1 MNKGAQTRATILKHA
16 VAMAGVHGLYGMSI
30 ARLARV
36 TGMSKSG
43 LFGHFGSKE
52 ALQRAILGTAATDFA
67 RDVLAPA
74 QQEPTGEARLRTLFH
89 HWLQW
94 LYAEERPGG
103 CPLVSASIEFADR
116 PGELHDYLVDQ
127 QGTWLD
133 RIRRMSQKAVAEGN
147 FREGLNTRQFAF
159 EFHSIGLGF
168 NFARRLFSDSKALTH
183 ANVALDHLID
193 TAKRRDWQARP
204 ARPRIAGKD
213 ARRGLRSDERKAE

>member
-1 MNKGAQTRATILKHA
+1 MNKGAQTQATILNHA
-16 VAMAGVHGLYGMSI
+16 VAMAGVHGLDGMSI
-30 ARLARV
+30 ARLARA

-43 LFGHFGSKE
+43 LFGHFGSKV
-52 ALQRAILGTAATDFA
+52 ALQRAVLEAAAKEFV
-67 RDVLAPA
+67 RRVLIPA
-74 QQEPTGEARLRTLFH
+74 QQERTGEARLRALFH

-116 PGELHDYLVDQ
+116 PGEVHDYLVDQ
-127 QGTWLD
+127 QEAWVD

-147 FREGLNTRQFAF
+147 FREGLDTRQFAF

-183 ANVALDHLID
+183 ANTALDQLID
-193 TAKRRDWQARP
+193 AAKRSRQPRLATRP
-204 ARPRIAGKD
+204 ALPQRVYGAHEG
-213 ARRGLRSDERKAE
+213 

>member
-1 MNKGAQTRATILKHA
+1 MNKGAQTQATILTHA
-16 VAMAGVHGLYGMSI
+16 VAMAGVHGLDGMSI
-30 ARLARV
+30 ARLARA

-43 LFGHFGSKE
+43 LFGHFGSKV
-52 ALQRAILGTAATDFA
+52 ALQRAVLEAAAKDFV
-67 RDVLAPA
+67 RRVLIPA
-74 QQEPTGEARLRTLFH
+74 QQERTGEARLRALFH

-116 PGELHDYLVDQ
+116 PGEVHDYLVDQ
-127 QGTWLD
+127 QEAWVD

-147 FREGLNTRQFAF
+147 FREGLDTRQFAF

-183 ANVALDHLID
+183 ANTALDQLLD
-193 TAKRRDWQARP
+193 AAKRSRQPRLATRP
-204 ARPRIAGKD
+204 ALPQRVYD
-213 ARRGLRSDERKAE
+213 AREG

>member
-1 MNKGAQTRATILKHA
+1 MNKGAQTQATILNHA
-16 VAMAGVHGLYGMSI
+16 VAMASVRGLDGMSI

-43 LFGHFGSKE
+43 LFGHFGSKV
-52 ALQRAILGTAATDFA
+52 ALQRAVLEAAAKDFA
-67 RDVLAPA
+67 RSVLGPA
-74 QQEPTGEARLRTLFH
+74 QQERTGEARLRTLFH

-127 QGTWLD
+127 QEAWVD
-133 RIRRMSQKAVAEGN
+133 RIRRMCQKAVAEGN
-147 FREGLNTRQFAF
+147 FREGLDTRQFAF

-183 ANVALDHLID
+183 ANTALDQLID
-193 TAKRRDWQARP
+193 AAKRKRRPRLATRP
-204 ARPRIAGKD
+204 ALPQRAYGGRDG
-213 ARRGLRSDERKAE
+213 

>member
-1 MNKGAQTRATILKHA
+1 MNKGAQTQATILNHA
-16 VAMAGVHGLYGMSI
+16 VAMAGVHGLDGMSI
-30 ARLARV
+30 ARLARA

-43 LFGHFGSKE
+43 LFGHFGSKV
-52 ALQRAILGTAATDFA
+52 ALQRAVLEAAAKEFV
-67 RDVLAPA
+67 RRVLIPA
-74 QQEPTGEARLRTLFH
+74 QQERTGEARLRALFH

-116 PGELHDYLVDQ
+116 PGEVHDYLVDQ
-127 QGTWLD
+127 QEAWVD

-147 FREGLNTRQFAF
+147 FREGLDTRQFAF

-183 ANVALDHLID
+183 ANTALDQLID
-193 TAKRRDWQARP
+193 AAKRSRQPRLATRP
-204 ARPRIAGKD
+204 ALPQRVYD
-213 ARRGLRSDERKAE
+213 AREG